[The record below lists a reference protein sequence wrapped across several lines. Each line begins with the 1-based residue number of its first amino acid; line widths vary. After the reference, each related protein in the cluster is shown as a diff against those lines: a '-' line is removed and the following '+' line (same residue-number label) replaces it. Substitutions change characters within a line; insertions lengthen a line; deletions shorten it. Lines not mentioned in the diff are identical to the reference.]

1 MKRNGLF
8 TNEDDEWV
16 SVSCVNI
23 LIDGKDEEMFSCV
36 VIEDLLGL

>member
-23 LIDGKDEEMFSCV
+23 LIDGKDEV
-36 VIEDLLGL
+36 NTQARKH